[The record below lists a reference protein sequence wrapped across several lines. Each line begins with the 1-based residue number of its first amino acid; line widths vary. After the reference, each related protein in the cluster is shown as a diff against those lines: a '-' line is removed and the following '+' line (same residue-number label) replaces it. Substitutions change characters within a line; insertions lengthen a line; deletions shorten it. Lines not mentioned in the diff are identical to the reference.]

1 MDAVFEETRSK
12 LELDNVRQQTEFTRK
27 RYDRIAPIYDA
38 LEWLPEFQFQRWRK
52 DLWRDVRQDEK
63 VLELGVGTGKNMPWY
78 PKGTDL
84 TAIDI
89 SENMLTRAD
98 RRAKRLGIDVKLQVA
113 DAQEL
118 PYPDAAFGTVVT
130 TFVFCSVPDPI
141 RGLREARRVLK
152 PGGRL
157 LMVEH
162 VLSERPLLR
171 HLMGWLDPVTHHL
184 WGAHIDRETVAN
196 VRTAGFIEV
205 REQNLALDIVKRI
218 EASAPGAARR
228 TV

>member
-1 MDAVFEETRSK
+1 MISSHVEAMTMS
-12 LELDNVRQQTEFTRK
+12 ELDNARKQTEVTRK
-27 RYDRIAPIYDA
+27 RYDRIAQIYDA
-38 LEWLPEFQFQRWRK
+38 LEWLPEFQFQHWRK
-52 DLWRDVRQDEK
+52 DLWRNVHQDEK
-63 VLELGVGTGKNMPWY
+63 VLELGVGTGKNMPY
-78 PKGTDL
+78 FPQGTQI

-89 SENMLTRAD
+89 SEKMLARAG

-118 PYPDAAFGTVVT
+118 PYTDAAFDTVVT

-141 RGLREARRVLK
+141 KGLREARRVLK

-162 VLSERPLLR
+162 VLSEHALLR
-171 HLMGWLDPVTHHL
+171 QLMEWLDPVTHFL

-196 VRTAGFIEV
+196 ARTAGFIRV
-205 REQNLALDIVKRI
+205 REQDLALDIVKRI
-218 EASAPGAARR
+218 EANAPDNP
-228 TV
+228 